1 MAASTRWASDLDL
14 DLLILGGSGLLGTAL
29 VETAAGDG
37 RTWAATHHHADR
49 SGAEWHR
56 IDLARDPERLLEL
69 LDRLEPS
76 AIVNA
81 AYVQRGDALWALT
94 AELPGLVASWC
105 AGRARLVHLSSDIVF
120 DGRLR
125 RPYVETDLAEPVN
138 EYGAAKLAAEQAVT
152 TADPSAVVVRTSL
165 LWGGSGDGGPQV
177 HLVRDPKIRFFTDEF
192 RNPLAVDS
200 LAAACLELV
209 DRPEISGLLHIA
221 GPHRVDRLAF
231 AQALAPLAGVDPE
244 ALQGGSGGDHPG
256 RPADVSLDST
266 LAASLLTTELR
277 GLP

>member
-1 MAASTRWASDLDL
+1 MAGI

-29 VETAAGDG
+29 VDAATADG
-37 RTWAATHHHADR
+37 RTWAATHHHVDR

-56 IDLARDPERLLEL
+56 IDLAREPERVLAL
-69 LDRLEPS
+69 LDRLEPT
-76 AIVNA
+76 AIINA

-105 AGRARLVHLSSDIVF
+105 VGRARFVHLSSDIVF
-120 DGRLR
+120 DGRLG
-125 RPYVETDLAEPVN
+125 RPYVETDPAEPVN

-152 TADPSAVVVRTSL
+152 ATDPAAVIVRTSL

-177 HLVRDPKIRFFTDEF
+177 RLVRDPNVRFFTDEF
-192 RNPLAVDS
+192 RNPLAVES

-209 DRPEISGLLHIA
+209 DRSEISGLLHVA
-221 GPHRVDRLAF
+221 GPSRVDRLAF
-231 AQALAPLAGVDPE
+231 ARVLAPLAWVDPDG
-244 ALQGGSGGDHPG
+244 LQGGSGGDHPG
-256 RPADVSLDST
+256 RPADVSLDSS
-266 LAASLLTTELR
+266 LAASLLTTELQ